1 MTASSRGALAT
12 AMSSS
17 LVFEGCSFAVDLAVL
32 FTVSF
37 AFFVWLLKPRS
48 LDEDDDDEEED
59 FSEEE
64 ERERRTRHADY
75 CSAHARPAHFRR
87 PYSAATQP
95 RRTPSDAVAHPA
107 SRQESARAE
116 LAEARLVAQWDA
128 GALPRTFL
136 PSSSRRRGSLPKT
149 DADAMPRTGSSSSSN
164 VEDLAAES
172 DLASAKVWSKATFS
186 KSANAVVGG
195 TQVRQH
201 RMSAAMKPAW
211 SSSSAIKP
219 AWSSSSSRRRSSPEA
234 DADAMPRTGSSSSSN
249 VEDSAAESDLASA
262 KVWSKA
268 AFSKSANAV
277 VSGTQVRQHRMS
289 AAMKPAWSSSSL
301 RRRPLPDAS
310 ANAAIK
316 PARANTQSSGSL
328 FYGNVVLA
336 RWAAT
341 SAEARNNHSRP
352 PINFD

>member
-1 MTASSRGALAT
+1 MTASSRGALAI

-48 LDEDDDDEEED
+48 LDEDDDEEEED
-59 FSEEE
+59 HSEEE

-75 CSAHARPAHFRR
+75 RSAHARPAHFRR

-116 LAEARLVAQWDA
+116 LAKARPVAQWDA
-128 GALPRTFL
+128 GALPRTFS
-136 PSSSRRRGSLPKT
+136 P
-149 DADAMPRTGSSSSSN
+149 
-164 VEDLAAES
+164 
-172 DLASAKVWSKATFS
+172 
-186 KSANAVVGG
+186 
-195 TQVRQH
+195 
-201 RMSAAMKPAW
+201 
-211 SSSSAIKP
+211 
-219 AWSSSSSRRRSSPEA
+219 SSSSRRGSLPEA

-249 VEDSAAESDLASA
+249 VEDSAAEPVFASA

-268 AFSKSANAV
+268 AFSKSANTV
-277 VSGTQVRQHRMS
+277 VSGTQVRQHRIS
-289 AAMKPAWSSSSL
+289 AAMKPAWSSSSAIKPAWASSSS
-301 RRRPLPDAS
+301 RRRSLPDAS

-352 PINFD
+352 PMNLIDGSDLPAERGREGGSEGERDREVILTITK